1 MGRKKQFIENLIIE
15 ELTTLEHGYKNSKRS
30 DFRNRCQVIL
40 LSHKRMDV
48 VQISLVTDLST
59 ITIYKTLK
67 KWREHGISGLIRQRG
82 QGRKPRLDITNADH
96 VALVEQKTAQNP
108 QKIEELIPSIVEQL
122 GVQPFSKWTLKRF
135 LKSLT
140 TAGNDSEDV

>member
-1 MGRKKQFIENLIIE
+1 MGRKKQFIEKLIIE

-48 VQISLVTDLST
+48 AQISLITDLST

-67 KWREHGISGLIRQRG
+67 KWRQQGISGLIRQRG
-82 QGRKPRLDITNADH
+82 QGRKPLLDINNADH
-96 VALVEQKTAQNP
+96 VALVEKKIAQNS

-122 GVQPFSKWTLKRF
+122 GVQSFSKWTLKRF
-135 LKSLT
+135 LKNLT